1 MKQRSIFHVHSR
13 GQRIRIPVDE
23 LQFVEIRA
31 DGCVLH
37 LLHSHVITEEA
48 PEKIWACLP
57 QDTFLAVRRKFMINL
72 HHIAGI
78 CDDFIHM
85 HSGLIP
91 QRDRQTGRIVAH
103 WL

>member
-1 MKQRSIFHVHSR
+1 MKQHSIFHVHSR
-13 GQRIRIPVDE
+13 GQRVRIPVDE
-23 LQFVEIRA
+23 LQFVEVRA
-31 DGCVLH
+31 DGCILH
-37 LLHSHVITEEA
+37 LLHTHVMTEEA
-48 PEKIWACLP
+48 PEKIWASLP

-85 HSGLIP
+85 KTGLIP

-103 WL
+103 WM